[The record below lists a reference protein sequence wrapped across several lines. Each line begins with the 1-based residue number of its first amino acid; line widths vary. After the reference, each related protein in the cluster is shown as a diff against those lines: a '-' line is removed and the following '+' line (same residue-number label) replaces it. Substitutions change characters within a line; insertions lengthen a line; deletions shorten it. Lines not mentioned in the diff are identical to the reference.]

1 MIRLFVSGASGNVG
15 RLVVR
20 EAILRRDVELAGGFC
35 LEGGQDL
42 GVLAGTDP
50 LGLMAVSDLRVGLAA
65 SSPDVVV
72 DFTSAVVLRDHL
84 ELYAELGLDAVV
96 GTTGL
101 PEEEIRRVR
110 DRVRDRGLRLAL
122 VSNFGLGINL
132 VMDFLAAVG
141 EHYPYV
147 SVLER
152 HPASMAN
159 APSGTAGLL
168 ASSVP
173 GGSSGEVASR
183 EVLPGVLGGNAFGVP
198 VLSQRMPYP
207 GPYSEHE
214 VTLGRQDEILR
225 ISVTD
230 FSSSVYLEGIFRAV
244 RGVGALPPGTLV
256 RRLGEFPK
264 E

>member
-1 MIRLFVSGASGNVG
+1 M
-15 RLVVR
+15 
-20 EAILRRDVELAGGFC
+20 
-35 LEGGQDL
+35 
-42 GVLAGTDP
+42 
-50 LGLMAVSDLRVGLAA
+50 
-65 SSPDVVV
+65 VV

-122 VSNFGLGINL
+122 ISNFGLGINL
-132 VMDFLAAVG
+132 VMDFLSAVR

-214 VTLGRQDEILR
+214 ITLGRQDEILR

>member
-35 LEGGQDL
+35 LKGGQDL

-122 VSNFGLGINL
+122 ISNFGLGINL
-132 VMDFLAAVG
+132 VMDFLSAVR

-214 VTLGRQDEILR
+214 ITLGRQDEILR